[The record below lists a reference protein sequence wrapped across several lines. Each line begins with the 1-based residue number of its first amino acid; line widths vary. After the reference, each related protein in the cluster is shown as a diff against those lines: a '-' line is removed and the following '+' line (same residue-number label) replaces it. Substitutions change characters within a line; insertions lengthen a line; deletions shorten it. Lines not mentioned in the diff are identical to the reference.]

1 MCRGVDVCCFGRNQT
16 GFRPKQHTSTPDAGD
31 STGEVGHETVMID
44 GQCDVYAGH
53 GRVDEAGRIADG
65 AAACAVE
72 IARLRLDLHRQIEAF
87 HQTWI
92 QCDGRGKGIMQWHAC
107 REETRIRM
115 KIRCDREIG
124 DIGKERPYAGRRSLL
139 APLCGRVA
147 SQQTLVC
154 DVQSYHGHVRAGMEH
169 TIRRFRILDDVRFG
183 GRIPAVSLLGERP
196 SHHHQP

>member
-1 MCRGVDVCCFGRNQT
+1 MCVVLDEIKPDFVQ
-16 GFRPKQHTSTPDAGD
+16 QHTSTPDAGD

-92 QCDGRGKGIMQWHAC
+92 QCDGRGKGSCNGMPA
-107 REETRIRM
+107 E
-115 KIRCDREIG
+115 K
-124 DIGKERPYAGRRSLL
+124 RR
-139 APLCGRVA
+139 A
-147 SQQTLVC
+147 S
-154 DVQSYHGHVRAGMEH
+154 A
-169 TIRRFRILDDVRFG
+169 
-183 GRIPAVSLLGERP
+183 
-196 SHHHQP
+196 

>member
-124 DIGKERPYAGRRSLL
+124 DIGKERPYAGRRSPVLPWSRPRRNGTHDP
-139 APLCGRVA
+139 PLPDPG
-147 SQQTLVC
+147 
-154 DVQSYHGHVRAGMEH
+154 
-169 TIRRFRILDDVRFG
+169 
-183 GRIPAVSLLGERP
+183 
-196 SHHHQP
+196 

>member
-115 KIRCDREIG
+115 KIRCDRNRRYRQG
-124 DIGKERPYAGRRSLL
+124 TSVRRS
-139 APLCGRVA
+139 AQPAGA
-147 SQQTLVC
+147 T
-154 DVQSYHGHVRAGMEH
+154 VRS
-169 TIRRFRILDDVRFG
+169 RRF
-183 GRIPAVSLLGERP
+183 PADTGV
-196 SHHHQP
+196 